1 MTSVDVTRSDI
12 IRDWL
17 SPKSAIAV
25 GTLVVCVILAFG
37 TVRNDID
44 VAKQRIAGHETRLAG
59 LEKTTELMRL
69 ETERANT
76 ALEKRLAEISTIK
89 AQLVEIDRNIQRL
102 LAQQNGR

>member
-1 MTSVDVTRSDI
+1 MTSMDVTRSKLLL
-12 IRDWL
+12 DWL
-17 SPKSAIAV
+17 NPKSLIAV

-44 VAKQRIAGHETRLAG
+44 IAKQRITGHESRITG

-69 ETERANT
+69 EAERANT
-76 ALEKRLAEISTIK
+76 QLEKRLAEISTIK

-102 LAQQNGR
+102 LAQKESR